1 MTLGIESCCAGKG
14 RNLKTIRALLL
25 LVTLA
30 SAFLLLRGDCLAGLS
45 YEVEVLGEGESGTV
59 VPLVKATY
67 SNGLVALV
75 KESHSSPIVTVDA
88 WCSTGSACER
98 EEQCGISHF
107 FEHMFF
113 KGTEKHPRGEMDRII
128 KGLGGRNNAGTSVE
142 YTHYYVTV
150 PSENYLTALDVLS
163 DALMNSVFELEEIE
177 KEREVVKA
185 EIRRKE
191 DMPASQVFV
200 VFQKQFAPGTPYE
213 KPVLGFFETLDP
225 MNTESFLGYLAEK
238 YRAGNLA
245 VVVTG
250 DVDVDEVLGAI
261 GEYFEPLPAGRS
273 PYPEF
278 EVPELKENRV
288 GFERK
293 DINQGYM
300 MLGFVTEGL
309 EKSEE
314 NLTLDVAVAVLGEG
328 KSSRLYRT
336 LIEEKKL
343 ASHVEAWQWALRR
356 AGVLGFEVTFE
367 PGKEDEVVAAVLEE
381 LEALSMN
388 GPSAGEVEKAKAM
401 LRTSF
406 AFSTETTG
414 GRSTTIGRAYVTG
427 TLDDCLY
434 YRKRLDSVTAGR
446 VQELVS
452 KYTSGKH
459 YALGMVLP
467 EETYGE
473 RASSEE

>member
-1 MTLGIESCCAGKG
+1 MILSSRRLSAGGRPRIEGT
-14 RNLKTIRALLL
+14 RILLL
-25 LVTLA
+25 LSVLA
-30 SAFLLLRGDCLAGLS
+30 LSILFSSGNCSAGLT
-45 YEVEVLGEGESGTV
+45 YEKEILAEGESGTV

-98 EEQCGISHF
+98 DEQSGISHF

-150 PSENYLTALDVLS
+150 PSENYLVAVDVLS
-163 DALMNSVFELEEIE
+163 DALMNSVFEAEEIE

-191 DMPASQVFV
+191 DRPASQVFV
-200 VFQKQFAPGTPYE
+200 VFQRQFAPGTPYE
-213 KPVLGFFETLDP
+213 RPVLGFFETLDA
-225 MNTESFLGYLAEK
+225 MDTDSFLGYLDEK
-238 YRAGNLA
+238 YRADNLA
-245 VVVTG
+245 VIVTG
-250 DVDVDEVLGAI
+250 DVDVDEVLTAI
-261 GEYFEPLPAGRS
+261 GDYFEPLDTGGS
-273 PYPEF
+273 SHPEF
-278 EVPELKENRV
+278 EVPELQGNRV
-288 GFERK
+288 GVERK

-300 MLGFVTEGL
+300 MLGFATDGL
-309 EKSEE
+309 KSSGEMF
-314 NLTLDVAVAVLGEG
+314 TLDVAAAILGEG
-328 KSSRLYRT
+328 KSSRLYRD
-336 LIEEKKL
+336 LIEEEKL

-367 PGKEDEVVAAVLEE
+367 PGKEDEVIAVITEE
-381 LEALSMN
+381 LAALATD
-388 GPSAGEVEKAKAM
+388 GPSEAEVEKAKAM

-406 AFSTETTG
+406 AFSTETTS
-414 GRSTTIGRAYVTG
+414 GRATTIGRAYTTG

-434 YRKRLDSVTAGR
+434 HRERLESVSADG
-446 VQELVS
+446 VKAVVN

-467 EETYGE
+467 EETPE
-473 RASSEE
+473 KTESSEE